1 MLTVLLL
8 CCCRCCC
15 CCSAVAGGQIA
26 STAPA
31 TGANLSCHKNVQ
43 QLATKQTMR
52 RVPTAAT
59 TTTTR
64 PAATAATATTA
75 AMAAFSNCA
84 NKLLLHFTFILRVRM
99 RVVFSALPSSPSP
112 LLVYYFFLPAHRKTE
127 GLPPVSRATLP
138 PPFSLLLAWPVQLPP
153 NLHFTIV
160 AGFIV
165 VARVDCCCCCG

>member
-99 RVVFSALPSSPSP
+99 RVVFSALPSPPCCLSTT
-112 LLVYYFFLPAHRKTE
+112 FFACAQEDRGIAACQPGNTA
-127 GLPPVSRATLP
+127 S
-138 PPFSLLLAWPVQLPP
+138 PVQPP
-153 NLHFTIV
+153 L
-160 AGFIV
+160 GL
-165 VARVDCCCCCG
+165 ARPAATQFAFYYRCRFYSCC

>member
-1 MLTVLLL
+1 MLLL
-8 CCCRCCC
+8 CC

-59 TTTTR
+59 TTTATR

-99 RVVFSALPSSPSP
+99 RVVFSALPS
-112 LLVYYFFLPAHRKTE
+112 
-127 GLPPVSRATLP
+127 P
-138 PPFSLLLAWPVQLPP
+138 PPLSSLLLSTTFFCLRTGRPRDCRLSAGQHCLPPSAWPVQLPP

-165 VARVDCCCCCG
+165 VAGVDCCCCCG